1 MGFAWM
7 HHISENKE
15 FHLRNLR
22 IIFCSPRGERPLN
35 PNILQEHT
43 QRISNVAGSYDQG
56 NAILGIYYTVKL
68 TTFINTY
75 VWLLVEELHAIRTK
89 APLSGKVHLI
99 FARSVTHKGL
109 NGWVCSPSASIKKDY
124 WQTHSDVGYV
134 ISIWSNQSLIDNGI
148 DWQWHG
154 RLFIDCYWNICSTV
168 NPCFNEIVLVF
179 TGLLLCRTTWFIDFV
194 CWAVTG
200 CVGKKRETISGK
212 AS

>member
-1 MGFAWM
+1 MGFASM

-35 PNILQEHT
+35 PNILQERT
-43 QRISNVAGSYDQG
+43 QRIRAAWLAVYDQG
-56 NAILGIYYTVKL
+56 NANLGIYYTVKL

-124 WQTHSDVGYV
+124 WQTHSDVFAMLFQYDQ
-134 ISIWSNQSLIDNGI
+134 INHWLTMALIDNGMVDYLLI
-148 DWQWHG
+148 AIETYAPQSIHVLMKSYLSSQVCCSAGPHG
-154 RLFIDCYWNICSTV
+154 L
-168 NPCFNEIVLVF
+168 
-179 TGLLLCRTTWFIDFV
+179 
-194 CWAVTG
+194 
-200 CVGKKRETISGK
+200 
-212 AS
+212 

>member
-1 MGFAWM
+1 MIREMLSWVYT
-7 HHISENKE
+7 ILSNSP
-15 FHLRNLR
+15 HLSTHMFDSLLKSFMPSGQKHPSVVKF
-22 IIFCSPRGERPLN
+22 IWFSPGLW
-35 PNILQEHT
+35 H
-43 QRISNVAGSYDQG
+43 
-56 NAILGIYYTVKL
+56 K
-68 TTFINTY
+68 
-75 VWLLVEELHAIRTK
+75 
-89 APLSGKVHLI
+89 
-99 FARSVTHKGL
+99 KGL

-154 RLFIDCYWNICSTV
+154 RLFIDCYWSICSTV
-168 NPCFNEIVLVF
+168 NQCFNEIVLVF